1 MMITVMVVMM
11 MVMMMMMKQTRWYTM
26 AITVIIVCMWNH
38 WGSLSNSTAHKECKL
53 KKYPDL
59 HSQS

>member
-1 MMITVMVVMM
+1 MIMVNIG
-11 MVMMMMMKQTRWYTM
+11 TM